1 MWLKMIGPLV
11 AIVGYEA
18 DANEVGR
25 PVTKFNGQEGVHPW
39 FCENG
44 QGFIWVY
51 STSAKRQKYLP
62 YLCSL

>member
-25 PVTKFNGQEGVHPW
+25 PVTKFNGQEGAHPW
-39 FCENG
+39 FCGNG
-44 QGFIWVY
+44 QGFNWVY
-51 STSAKRQKYLP
+51 STGKYVWSYALA
-62 YLCSL
+62 